1 MQVDVPVLVTGGA
14 GYVGSHVCKTL
25 AASGFKPHVFDSLI
39 RGHREAVQWGPL
51 TIGDVRDE
59 AALTKALIESKAEA
73 VLHFAARSEVGE
85 SVTDPLLYYDVN
97 VGGAISLAKC
107 MAATGVEALIFS
119 STCAVYGMP
128 DEMPI
133 SEAAGLAPINP
144 YGATK
149 MMAERIFSDAGAQ
162 GNLHMIAL
170 RYFNAAGADPSG
182 LIGERHTPETHLI
195 PLTLRAAL
203 PGDFTLKI
211 MGDDYPT
218 PDGTPIRDYVHVMDL
233 AAAHVNALKLLL
245 NGGMSSAFNLG
256 AGRGFSVAEIVASV
270 ERVSGLPVRKALAP
284 RREGDPPI
292 LIANPAA
299 AMAGLNWKPER
310 ALIDDIIGDAL
321 RWERA
326 PGFG

>member
-1 MQVDVPVLVTGGA
+1 MRVDIPVLVTGGA
-14 GYVGSHVCKTL
+14 GYVGSHVCKAL
-25 AASGFKPHVFDSLI
+25 AESGFKPHVFDSLI

-51 TIGDVRDE
+51 TVGDVRDDD
-59 AALTKALIESKAEA
+59 ALTKALKDSKAEA

-85 SVTDPLLYYDVN
+85 SVTDPLLYYNVN
-97 VGGAISLAKC
+97 VGGAVSLAKA
-107 MAATGVEALIFS
+107 MTTTGVEPLIFS

-133 SEAAGLAPINP
+133 SETANLAPINP

-149 MMAERIFSDAGAQ
+149 MMAERIFQDVGAQ
-162 GNLHMIAL
+162 HGLRMTAL
-170 RYFNAAGADPSG
+170 RYFNAAGADPG
-182 LIGERHTPETHLI
+182 GMIGERHSPETHLI

-218 PDGTPIRDYVHVMDL
+218 PDGTPIRDYVHVEDL
-233 AAAHVNALKLLL
+233 SSAHVNALKRLLDGET
-245 NGGMSSAFNLG
+245 GGAFNLG

-270 ERVSGLPVRKALAP
+270 ERVSGLTVRRIEAP
-284 RREGDPPI
+284 RRAGDPPI

-299 AMAGLNWKPER
+299 AMAGLNWTPKR
-310 ALIDDIIGDAL
+310 AAIDDIISDAYQ
-321 RWERA
+321 WECA
-326 PGFG
+326 PKFG